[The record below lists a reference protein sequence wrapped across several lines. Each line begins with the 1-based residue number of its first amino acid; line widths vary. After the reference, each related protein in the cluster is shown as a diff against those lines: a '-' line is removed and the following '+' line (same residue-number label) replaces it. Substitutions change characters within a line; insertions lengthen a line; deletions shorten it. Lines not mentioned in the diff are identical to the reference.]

1 MLALFA
7 PLFSMQSVPVL
18 PIDVTGVIAVVM
30 GLMVVLIPVAGVT
43 ARFALKPIAEAVAR
57 MRESQGTNRELQ
69 LIEQRLALMEQHMSG
84 LETDVRKIEEKADF
98 DRRLMSGSGEA
109 EPRDSD

>member
-1 MLALFA
+1 MSSYAVFA
-7 PLFSMQSVPVL
+7 FAIQAVPVL

-57 MRESQGTNRELQ
+57 MREAQGTNRELQ
-69 LIEQRLALMEQHMSG
+69 LIEQRLALMEQQLSG
-84 LETDVRKIEEKADF
+84 LETDVRKIEDRTEF
-98 DRRLMSGSGEA
+98 DRRLMSG
-109 EPRDSD
+109 EPGDTE

>member
-1 MLALFA
+1 MFVHATAAFA
-7 PLFSMQSVPVL
+7 IQSVPVL

-57 MRESQGTNRELQ
+57 MREAQGTSRELQ
-69 LIEQRLALMEQHMSG
+69 LIEQRLALMEQQLSG
-84 LETDVRKIEEKADF
+84 LETDVRRIEDRTEF
-98 DRRLMSGSGEA
+98 DRQLMSGQNGE
-109 EPRDSD
+109 DG

>member
-1 MLALFA
+1 MSILLT
-7 PLFSMQSVPVL
+7 PLFSMQAVPVL

-57 MRESQGTNRELQ
+57 MREAQGTNRELQ
-69 LIEQRLALMEQHMSG
+69 LIEQRLALMEQQLSG
-84 LETDVRKIEEKADF
+84 LETDVRRVEEKSDF
-98 DRRLMSGSGEA
+98 DQRLLSGSDDPGHA
-109 EPRDSD
+109 

>member
-1 MLALFA
+1 MSSYAVFA
-7 PLFSMQSVPVL
+7 SAIQSVPVL

-57 MRESQGTNRELQ
+57 MREAQGTNRELQ
-69 LIEQRLALMEQHMSG
+69 LIEQRLALMEQQLSG
-84 LETDVRKIEEKADF
+84 LETDVRRIEDRTEF
-98 DRRLMSGSGEA
+98 DRQLMSGQAGDTE
-109 EPRDSD
+109 